1 MFCCIF
7 MTLALWIG
15 LYTYYLFATQPFDEV
30 VVKTER
36 VSYKEPELVEIRSEL
51 HQESLI
57 TKTFDEGTESI
68 NTQSILEPAHF
79 TDTDNDESE
88 LTVEERLL

>member
-1 MFCCIF
+1 M
-7 MTLALWIG
+7 
-15 LYTYYLFATQPFDEV
+15 
-30 VVKTER
+30 
-36 VSYKEPELVEIRSEL
+36 EIRSDL

-68 NTQSILEPAHF
+68 NTQSILEPAQF

-88 LTVEERLL
+88 LTLEERLLQRTILKNLLTNRTPMQAIRRSTVTRVEDPDLMYSDF